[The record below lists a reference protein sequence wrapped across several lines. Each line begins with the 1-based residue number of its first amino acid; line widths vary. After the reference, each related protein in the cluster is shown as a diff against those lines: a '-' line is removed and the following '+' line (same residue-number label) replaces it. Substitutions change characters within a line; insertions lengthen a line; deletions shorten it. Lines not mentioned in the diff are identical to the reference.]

1 MESVRLEMKI
11 RVPSYFKDFTC
22 IASECE
28 DTCCAGWGI
37 VIDEETYNCY
47 QNIESEFGKKLRS
60 KIVEED
66 GDNVF
71 VLDGE
76 NCPFL
81 NKNNLCEIYNELGE
95 KNLCYT
101 CRQYPRYM
109 EEFFDL
115 REMGISLSCPEAARI
130 ILGNDKATAFE
141 LSEDDQVGDMEDSI
155 DEDVLEDFFLCRD
168 IIINMIEMPNIS
180 LGVKAA
186 VVLRVVEEIQDKI
199 DFDEMDEIKY
209 VIEKYNNS
217 CFVEEL
223 INDLYKYEENE
234 VIKYNNVC
242 AYFKTYRDLEHINTH
257 DPLGLN
263 KALKNFGQSEA
274 DRRAYIDQ
282 HKAFNHYYKDNMYKF
297 KNILVYF
304 IFRYFM
310 KSIFDYDTSA
320 KIKIAIISTIMIK
333 ELAVVRWMENGQFT
347 EVDMVDISHMYSK
360 DVEHLEENIEALQ
373 EIFETEAVYD
383 IDQIIMTLMNEF

>member
-1 MESVRLEMKI
+1 MKI

-37 VIDEETYNCY
+37 VIDEETYHCY
-47 QNIESEFGKKLRS
+47 QNIESDFGEKLRS
-60 KIVEED
+60 KMIEDED

-71 VLDGE
+71 VLNGE

-81 NKNNLCEIYNELGE
+81 NENNLCEIYNELGE

-109 EEFFDL
+109 EEFLDL
-115 REMGISLSCPEAARI
+115 RETGISLSCPEAARI
-130 ILGNDKATAFE
+130 ILGNRKVTEFE
-141 LSEDDQVGDMEDSI
+141 LSEDTQVGDTDDCI
-155 DEDVLEDFFLCRD
+155 DEDALEDFLLCRNS
-168 IIINMIEMPNIS
+168 IIDMLEMTDIS
-180 LGVKAA
+180 LEARAG
-186 VVLRVVEEIQDKI
+186 VVLRFVEEIQDKI
-199 DFDEMDEIKY
+199 DFDELDEIKD
-209 VIEKYNNS
+209 VREKYNKS
-217 CFVEEL
+217 SFIEEL
-223 INDLYKYEENE
+223 INDLYQYKGNE
-234 VIKYNNVC
+234 VIKYNNVHE
-242 AYFKTYRDLEHINTH
+242 YFKTYSDLEHINAN

-263 KALKNFGQSEA
+263 NALRNLRKSEE
-274 DRRAYIDQ
+274 DRAFYINK

-310 KSIFDYDTSA
+310 KSIFDYDMSS
-320 KIKIAIISTIMIK
+320 KIKIAIMSTIMIK
-333 ELAVVRWMENGQFT
+333 ELAVVRWIETGQFT

-360 DVEHLEENIEALQ
+360 DVEHLEENIETLQ
-373 EIFETEAVYD
+373 EIFETEGVYEV
-383 IDQIIMTLMNEF
+383 DQIVITLMNEF

>member
-22 IASECE
+22 IASACE
-28 DTCCAGWGI
+28 DTCCAGWSV
-37 VIDEETYNCY
+37 VIDEEAYKCY
-47 QNIESEFGKKLRS
+47 QNIDGEFGEKLRS

-71 VLDGE
+71 VLNGE
-76 NCPFL
+76 NCSFL

-95 KNLCYT
+95 KSLCYT

-130 ILGNDKATAFE
+130 ILGNNRVTAFE
-141 LSEDDQVGDMEDSI
+141 LSEDDQVGDTEDSI
-155 DEDVLEDFFLCRD
+155 DKDALEEFFLCRD
-168 IIINMIEMPNIS
+168 IIINMIEMPNRS

-186 VVLRVVEEIQDKI
+186 VVLKFVEEIQDKI
-199 DFDEMDEIKY
+199 DFDELDEIKY
-209 VIEKYNNS
+209 VREKYSNS
-217 CFVEEL
+217 GFIEAL
-223 INDLYKYEENE
+223 INDLYKYAGNE

-242 AYFKTYRDLEHINTH
+242 AYFKTYSDLEHINTH

-263 KALKNFGQSEA
+263 KALKNFGEA
-274 DRRAYIDQ
+274 DRGSYINQ

-297 KNILVYF
+297 KNIFVYF
-304 IFRYFM
+304 IFRYLM
-310 KSIFDYDTSA
+310 KSIFDYDVSA

-333 ELAVVRWMENGQFT
+333 ELAVIRWIENGQFT
-347 EVDMVDISHMYSK
+347 QEDMVDISHMYSK
-360 DVEHLEENIEALQ
+360 DIEHLEENIETLQ
-373 EIFETEAVYD
+373 EIFETEAVYEV
-383 IDQIIMTLMNEF
+383 DQIIMTLMNEF